1 MNAVFVILLALAFGT
16 AAYRQFSWD
25 GSGAGPMETVAAEM
39 IAAAGQSVTLAIG
52 LIGVMALFLGLMK
65 IGEAGGLL
73 AMIARLVRPLMVR
86 LFPGVPHD
94 HPAMG
99 AIVMN
104 VSANVLGLGNAAT
117 PFGIR
122 AMQELDKLNPQK
134 GTATDA
140 MVMFLAI
147 NTANVTVL
155 PTSIIALRAAS
166 GSADPAGIVATTLF
180 ATVVSTAVAI
190 LAARLFARFSPVG
203 PASTPVSARAA
214 APEPAA
220 APARTEDDWPDA
232 TPSFDMTKASAVR
245 PAPLWASLL
254 VFAAV
259 LALIPLTLTFGKAIS
274 PWIIPGLAVLLVG
287 FGVAR
292 GVRCYEAF
300 VEGAKDGFTIAVRI
314 IPYLVAILFV
324 IAMLRAS
331 GALAWLIAPLGA
343 VTEPLG
349 LPAEGLTMA
358 LMRALS
364 GSGSYGYLASLFK
377 DPAIGPDSYIG
388 YLASTIAGS
397 TETTFYVIVVYF
409 GAIGVR
415 RMRHALAAG
424 LTADLAGLIAAVAA
438 CAYLFSS

>member
-1 MNAVFVILLALAFGT
+1 MNTVFAILLAVAFGT
-16 AAYRQFSWD
+16 AAVRQISWD
-25 GSGAGPMETVAAEM
+25 GAGQGPMEAVAAEM
-39 IAAAGQSVTLAIG
+39 IAAAGQAVTLAIG
-52 LIGVMALFLGLMK
+52 LVGVMSLFLGLMK

-166 GSADPAGIVATTLF
+166 GSTDPAGIVATTLF

-190 LAARLFARFSPVG
+190 LAARAFARLSPVG
-203 PASTPVSARAA
+203 PA
-214 APEPAA
+214 PAA
-220 APARTEDDWPDA
+220 VPESAPQAPRTEEGWPDA
-232 TPSFDMTKASAVR
+232 TPSFDMTAASASG

-254 VFAAV
+254 AFAAV
-259 LALIPLTLTFGKAIS
+259 LALIPLTLAFGKAIS
-274 PWIIPGLAVLLVG
+274 PWIIPGLAILLVG

-292 GVRCYEAF
+292 RVRCYEAF
-300 VEGAKDGFTIAVRI
+300 VEGAKDGFSIAVRI
-314 IPYLVAILFV
+314 IPYLVAILFA

-343 VTEPLG
+343 LTQPLG

-358 LMRALS
+358 FMRALS

-424 LTADLAGLIAAVAA
+424 LTADLAGLVAAVAV
-438 CAYLFSS
+438 CAYLFPV

>member
-1 MNAVFVILLALAFGT
+1 MNTVFAILLAVAFGT
-16 AAYRQFSWD
+16 AAFRQISWD
-25 GSGAGPMETVAAEM
+25 GTGQGPMEAVAAEM
-39 IAAAGQSVTLAIG
+39 IAAAGQAVTLAIG
-52 LIGVMALFLGLMK
+52 LVGVMSLFLGLMK

-73 AMIARLVRPLMVR
+73 TMIARLVRPLMVR

-147 NTANVTVL
+147 NTANVTIL

-190 LAARLFARFSPVG
+190 VAARAFARLSPVA
-203 PASTPVSARAA
+203 PAPAA
-214 APEPAA
+214 APEPAPQ
-220 APARTEDDWPDA
+220 APRTEEGWPDA
-232 TPSFDMTKASAVR
+232 TPSFDMTAASAGR

-254 VFAAV
+254 AFAAV

-274 PWIIPGLAVLLVG
+274 PWIIPGLAILLVG

-292 GVRCYEAF
+292 RVRCYEAF
-300 VEGAKDGFTIAVRI
+300 VEGAKDGFSIAVRI
-314 IPYLVAILFV
+314 IPYLVAILFA

-331 GALAWLIAPLGA
+331 GAMAWLIAPLGA
-343 VTEPLG
+343 LTGSLG

-358 LMRALS
+358 FMRALS

-438 CAYLFSS
+438 CAYLFSA